1 MRLPSPPST
10 VPLAETLPDAE
21 LNQLTGIAAILTYPL
36 DIEVVEE
43 EERAEREEEAKRRRE
58 AGEEQDDE

>member
-1 MRLPSPPST
+1 MG
-10 VPLAETLPDAE
+10 VGVAE

-43 EERAEREEEAKRRRE
+43 EERLEQEEAARKAAAE
-58 AGEEQDDE
+58 AGESLDGAGES

>member
-1 MRLPSPPST
+1 MIGLNIHALT
-10 VPLAETLPDAE
+10 E

-43 EERAEREEEAKRRRE
+43 EERVEQEEARKAAEE
-58 AGEEQDDE
+58 AGESVDGAEEKV

>member
-1 MRLPSPPST
+1 MVQR
-10 VPLAETLPDAE
+10 VAKRAE

-43 EERAEREEEAKRRRE
+43 EERVEAEEKKRKEED
-58 AGEEQDDE
+58 GDEEDR